1 MNRTSSSFELLHQDV
16 RRWVW
21 QQGWR
26 SLKDIQENTI
36 PVVLKRDCDVIIS
49 AATASGKTEAAFMPI
64 ISNILSAVRQQG
76 YEVLYISPLKA
87 LINDQY
93 SRLADMTNGLNINV
107 TPWHGDIDA
116 AKKTKSLKVPTGIVI
131 ITPESLES
139 FLINRAHCVKR
150 AFGNLKYVVIDELH
164 AFIGNERGKQL
175 QSLLSRIESITGK
188 KVPRIAMSAT
198 FSDYGSV
205 KEFLR
210 QDNSLP
216 CVVPPQGE
224 NNHETRILVREY
236 IPTKK
241 SNCDEE
247 IAHELFAKLRGSNN
261 LVFTNSRMD
270 AERYAV
276 MLGDMSSE
284 NNLPNEFRVH
294 HGSLSKT
301 ERESVEQELQKG
313 NYPVTAICTSTLE
326 LGVDIGKVK
335 SIAQIGRANSVSG
348 LRQRLGRSGRRNE
361 PSVLRVFSLEHP
373 QDSGILY
380 DLRTNLVQNIAV
392 VELLRQKEYE
402 RPVTDKLH
410 LSTLVQQTL
419 SLIASHSGFYPR
431 EGWEILCGKGA
442 FRNVQPKIFLDLL
455 KVLGNK
461 GVVAQ
466 LNTGEIV
473 IGKEGEKLLRKPDF
487 YTAFVSGIEYTVI
500 NGADSKR
507 VGVLEYLPP
516 VGHQIIL
523 AGRRWI
529 VDKVDEKR
537 RTISVTRI
545 DSGGDVRF
553 SSDPAEIDGI
563 ITKKMRDIYMSDTQ
577 YPYIDTVFGSSDELA
592 SAREYYRNHFGEKC
606 NSDSVYGSLLFT
618 WAGAKV
624 NRTIA
629 LMCKLLLDKEV
640 SYNYISIGGVS
651 VDDVKMLLAAQKPKP
666 EDLAATVGREFKLK
680 QKYDALLS
688 DQLLDIEYASASLDV
703 DGAWNELNDL
713 INK

>member
-49 AATASGKTEAAFMPI
+49 AATAGGKTEAAFMPI
-64 ISNILSAVRQQG
+64 ISNILSAARQQG

-93 SRLADMTNGLNINV
+93 GRLADMTNGLNINV

-270 AERYAV
+270 AEHYAV

-392 VELLRQKEYE
+392 VELLIQKEYE

-455 KVLGNK
+455 KVLGNR

-487 YTAFVSGIEYTVI
+487 YATFVSSIDYTVI

-553 SSDPAEIDGI
+553 SSDPAEIDRI
-563 ITKKMRDIYMSDTQ
+563 ITKKMREIYLSDTQ

-592 SAREYYRNHFGEKC
+592 SAREYYRNHFGEKR
-606 NSDSVYGSLLFT
+606 NSDSEYGTLLFT
-618 WAGAKV
+618 WAGAKI

-629 LMCKLLLDKEV
+629 LACRLLLDKEV

-651 VDDVKMLLAAQKPKP
+651 VDDVKMLLAAKKPKP

-680 QKYDALLS
+680 QKYDSLLS
-688 DQLLDIEYASASLDV
+688 DQLLDTEYANASLDV

>member
-49 AATASGKTEAAFMPI
+49 AATAGGKTEAAFMPI
-64 ISNILSAVRQQG
+64 ISNILSAARQQG

-241 SNCDEE
+241 NNCDEK

-270 AERYAV
+270 AEHYAV

-461 GVVAQ
+461 GIVAQ

-487 YTAFVSGIEYTVI
+487 YATFVSSIEYTVI

-529 VDKVDEKR
+529 VDEVDEKR

-563 ITKKMRDIYMSDTQ
+563 ITKKMRDIYLSDTQ

-592 SAREYYRNHFGEKC
+592 SAREYYRTHFCEKR
-606 NSDSVYGSLLFT
+606 NSDSLYGTLLLT
-618 WAGAKV
+618 WAGAKI

-680 QKYDALLS
+680 QKYDSLLS

-703 DGAWNELNDL
+703 DGAWNELNGL
-713 INK
+713 MKI

>member
-49 AATASGKTEAAFMPI
+49 AATAGGKTEAAFMPI
-64 ISNILSAVRQQG
+64 ISNILSAARQQG

-270 AERYAV
+270 AEHYTV

-294 HGSLSKT
+294 HGSLSKN

-455 KVLGNK
+455 KVLGNR

-487 YTAFVSGIEYTVI
+487 YATFVSSIEYTVI

-563 ITKKMRDIYMSDTQ
+563 ITKKMRDIYMTDVQ

-592 SAREYYRNHFGEKC
+592 SAREYYRNHFGEKR
-606 NSDSVYGSLLFT
+606 NSDSGYGSLLLT
-618 WAGAKV
+618 WGGAKI

-651 VDDVKMLLAAQKPKP
+651 VDDVKMLLAAKKPKP

-680 QKYDALLS
+680 QKYDSLLS

>member
-49 AATASGKTEAAFMPI
+49 AATAGGKTEAAFMPI
-64 ISNILSAVRQQG
+64 ISNILSAARQQG

-93 SRLADMTNGLNINV
+93 SRLADMTNGMNINV

-241 SNCDEE
+241 SNCDEK
-247 IAHELFAKLRGSNN
+247 IAHELLAKLRGSNN

-270 AERYAV
+270 AEHYAV

-487 YTAFVSGIEYTVI
+487 YATFVSSIEYTVI

-563 ITKKMRDIYMSDTQ
+563 ITKKMREIYMTDVQ
-577 YPYIDTVFGSSDELA
+577 YPYLDTVFGSSDELA
-592 SAREYYRNHFGEKC
+592 YAREYYRNHFGEKR
-606 NSDSVYGSLLFT
+606 NSDSGYGTLLLT
-618 WAGAKV
+618 WAGAKI

-629 LMCKLLLDKEV
+629 LACRLLLDKEV

-651 VDDVKMLLAAQKPKP
+651 VDDVKMLLAAKKPKP

-680 QKYDALLS
+680 QKYDSLLS